1 MLHYIKTALV
11 SGLLACGMLGINS
24 CTDHFDSYN
33 TDPNQSTAATSEMI
47 ATNCI
52 RNLWETHKEPKG
64 YMFDEM
70 LCKYI
75 AWTEAN
81 DINIAFNK
89 LGRAD
94 LNGVTM
100 LYNVQKMIE
109 AAGNAQLK
117 ASYEGLGHILRALVF
132 FDATMRV
139 GDIPYSQAMQG
150 EAGIT
155 YPKYDSQRDVM
166 LGLLNELDQA
176 DQLLAQGSNFN
187 GDFVYGG
194 NTSQWRKVANVMA
207 LKILINLYKKTD
219 DPDLNVAA
227 RFKDI
232 VATRPLFDSN
242 TDNLQL
248 VHSDKSGQKADFYKE
263 GNNYVNYIQISSEV
277 VDSLKAFGDYR
288 LFYYAQPTPNAVA
301 AGSAVDDWASY
312 NGVEATLTEEEI
324 QKAVFEGNVSQT
336 NKRYVEEIVGEPSV
350 LLSYSE
356 LNFILAEACVRGLLD
371 GDARNYYN
379 KGIEAAMHFTA
390 DNTVDNAEYH
400 HNRKITDDYIARYL
414 SNPGVA
420 FSASPERQI
429 EQIIEQKYLATFMQQ
444 PYNAYFEYRRTG
456 YPVLPIN
463 PSSNR
468 NDDVNKMPV
477 RWMYPQSEYDYNG
490 ANVKAA
496 VQSQFGGIDDEN
508 QIMWILK

>member
-11 SGLLACGMLGINS
+11 SGLLTCGMLGINS

-232 VATRPLFDSN
+232 VTTRPLFDSN

-288 LFYYAQPTPNAVA
+288 LFYYEI
-301 AGSAVDDWASY
+301 GRASC
-312 NGVEATLTEEEI
+312 
-324 QKAVFEGNVSQT
+324 
-336 NKRYVEEIVGEPSV
+336 R
-350 LLSYSE
+350 
-356 LNFILAEACVRGLLD
+356 
-371 GDARNYYN
+371 
-379 KGIEAAMHFTA
+379 
-390 DNTVDNAEYH
+390 
-400 HNRKITDDYIARYL
+400 
-414 SNPGVA
+414 
-420 FSASPERQI
+420 ER
-429 EQIIEQKYLATFMQQ
+429 
-444 PYNAYFEYRRTG
+444 
-456 YPVLPIN
+456 V
-463 PSSNR
+463 
-468 NDDVNKMPV
+468 
-477 RWMYPQSEYDYNG
+477 
-490 ANVKAA
+490 
-496 VQSQFGGIDDEN
+496 
-508 QIMWILK
+508 